1 MIYAELQIAPDAES
15 SDPDYEVMDFQ
26 AVKLPTKR
34 KSNNKKGPV
43 KFAFTEAGFIRW
55 NARS

>member
-43 KFAFTEAGFIRW
+43 KFAFTEAGFIR
-55 NARS
+55 